1 MGVYLIFLELI
12 CLVTLIFIIVWK
24 IKKYSIIFSL
34 MGLIFILSILSLY
47 YYNYC
52 NRFYEDSKKHH
63 FAIYEMVNYENLLHD
78 SNLQRFIRKDKPKP
92 VITDEDIKYY
102 NWSNHTFHFN
112 NDANNYISKIKYYK
126 KDFRTFVL
134 VVDGHE
140 VYNGGFYYDKLG
152 PNIYLTIT
160 QNGGS
165 LLYKGVNGYDL
176 RSDKHIYNVFKK
188 LGKLNQ

>member
-1 MGVYLIFLELI
+1 
-12 CLVTLIFIIVWK
+12 
-24 IKKYSIIFSL
+24 
-34 MGLIFILSILSLY
+34 
-47 YYNYC
+47 
-52 NRFYEDSKKHH
+52 
-63 FAIYEMVNYENLLHD
+63 MVNYENLLHD